1 MATVAKSSLS
11 LTQGHG
17 GLGVLTLGF
26 ELQEN
31 LQPSVPEEAEQS
43 QPGREERGEKHCREG
58 WEPSHRSTSS
68 AARRLQCAAA
78 SPAATAAPAAGNGS
92 GRARSDKREGWGGK
106 EENRELCCCCCTV

>member
-1 MATVAKSSLS
+1 MGREEEDEELAL
-11 LTQGHG
+11 LGGHGGQELPEPHTQGLG

-43 QPGREERGEKHCREG
+43 QPGREERGEKQGREG
-58 WEPSHRSTSS
+58 WEPSPCSTSS

-78 SPAATAAPAAGNGS
+78 SPAASAAGDGS
-92 GRARSDKREGWGGK
+92 ERGKSDKREG
-106 EENRELCCCCCTV
+106 